1 MTAAYEPPAIEIEN
15 LSAAYRGQAVVA
27 DLNLT
32 IGAGDLLG
40 LAGPNGAGKTTL
52 LRCIAGL
59 HVPSRGTVRLFGRL
73 LAEMTA
79 QERAR
84 CVAVVP
90 QSVETPMA
98 FTVEEIVMM
107 GRTASLSRWQRPGRK
122 DVAIAERAM
131 VYADVVD
138 MKDRPVNELSGG
150 EKQRVI
156 VAMALAQEPRVIL
169 MDEATSHLD
178 IHHRLEI
185 MQLVERLNIE
195 QGVTVAMV
203 SHDLNL
209 TAEFCRRVLLMKDGR
224 LLGDGSP
231 QDVFTETLLRQAYPC
246 NIQVHHTAAGAVNI
260 VPAPRL
266 NERTARRDV
275 RVHVVCGGGCG
286 GEILRRLSLGG
297 YAVTCGVL
305 NEGDSDARVATALGL
320 DVALEKPFL
329 PVGPTALEGARAM
342 VAEATIMIVAPVPFG
357 TGNVANLQLAEEA
370 LAQGKRVL
378 IMEGVESRD
387 YTPGLE
393 AAAKAHA
400 LRERGAMFCG
410 HTAELFERIQEIHP
424 AAGLPICPP
433 A

>member
-1 MTAAYEPPAIEIEN
+1 MTAACEPAAIEIEN
-15 LSAAYRGQAVVA
+15 LNAGYRGQAVVT
-27 DLNLT
+27 DLTLT
-32 IGAGDLLG
+32 VKGGELLG
-40 LAGPNGAGKTTL
+40 LVGPNGAGKTTL

-59 HVPSRGTVRLFGRL
+59 HVPVRGTVRLFGRSL
-73 LAEMTA
+73 TEMTA

-122 DVAIAERAM
+122 DRAVAERAM

-156 VAMALAQEPRVIL
+156 VAMALAQEPRIIL

-185 MQLVERLNIE
+185 MQLVERLNID
-195 QGVTVAMV
+195 QGVTVVMV

-209 TAEFCRRVLLMKDGR
+209 AAEFCRRVLLMKDGL
-224 LLGDGSP
+224 LLGDGAP
-231 QDVFTETLLRQAYPC
+231 QEVFAEPLLRQAYPC
-246 NIQVHHTAAGAVNI
+246 NIQVHPTVSGTVTI
-260 VPAPRL
+260 MPAPRL
-266 NERTARRDV
+266 NERTAASGV

-297 YAVTCGVL
+297 YTVTCGVL
-305 NEGDSDARVATALGL
+305 NEGDTDARIAAALAI

-329 PVGPTALEGARAM
+329 PVGQAALERARAM
-342 VAEATIMIVAPVPFG
+342 VAEASIMVVAPVPFG

-378 IMEGVESRD
+378 IMEGIDDRD

-393 AAAKAHA
+393 AAAKARA
-400 LRERGAMFCG
+400 LRERGAVFCR
-410 HTAELFERIQEIHP
+410 HTAELFEQI
-424 AAGLPICPP
+424 
-433 A
+433 